1 MTRLGLIT
9 KSRSVFDTFLSQI
22 KDVLGELVSVVGY
35 CLDEQSPVRLE
46 CDLCLVSFF
55 EIRELAEELTHKK
68 VIVAQRTLNIAQLNK
83 VFELKEGTK
92 VYVVNNFKESAEE
105 SVELLQTMGLSHLNL
120 FPYYPG
126 NDLPLNDISVAITP
140 GMSSLVP
147 SFVTKIIDIGN
158 RIIDVSTFIEI
169 SVLCNFPM
177 DRAHF
182 ITARTVNQI
191 VNLQMEQS
199 NLVRSLKKMNKQMQI
214 VLDNISDGVIAI
226 DHQQK
231 IVSCND
237 FAKVLLKVPL
247 DKDLT
252 SEPLYHIIPGLNLGS
267 ITENG
272 IPEIN
277 KLWKINNTQMLVTKT
292 PLFDDLELNGVI
304 LILKHISETK
314 KSIERQNCSRNSGY
328 IAKYTFSNLLAQS
341 ESMKS
346 VIHTAQKIATT
357 DLPVLILG
365 ESGTGKELLAQAIH
379 NASWRQNQP
388 FIAINLAALPETLV
402 ESELF
407 GYEEGAFTG
416 AQKAGK
422 PGLFELAIGGT
433 FFLDEIGE
441 ISPHIQVKLL
451 RVLEEKEIMRIGGT
465 KIIPIDVRIIAA
477 TNQDIVK
484 MVKEGSF
491 RRDLYYRVCVFPL
504 EIPPLRSRADDIMAL
519 GEYFFSSYN
528 EKNTKITRDTLDL
541 MLAYDWPGNVRE
553 LKEIIGFCTQLGEDE
568 HECFELFH
576 QTLYRL
582 TERATLKST
591 GEAFESNWESLSAM
605 GNARE
610 FLAMLEELIQAKK
623 NGERIGRESLQ
634 RKLESKGIHL
644 SQQQVRT
651 RLESLQKLGC
661 IKSGSGRRGSF
672 ITSEGERLL
681 HYLES

>member
-191 VNLQMEQS
+191 VNLQMEQY

-477 TNQDIVK
+477 TNQDIIK

-504 EIPPLRSRADDIMAL
+504 EIPPLRSRPDDIMAL

-528 EKNTKITRDTLDL
+528 ENNTKITRDTLDL

-553 LKEIIGFCTQLGEDE
+553 LREIIRFCTQLGEDE

-591 GEAFESNWESLSAM
+591 GEVVESNWESLNAM

-610 FLAMLEELIQAKK
+610 FLALLEELIQTKK

-644 SQQQVRT
+644 SEQQVRL